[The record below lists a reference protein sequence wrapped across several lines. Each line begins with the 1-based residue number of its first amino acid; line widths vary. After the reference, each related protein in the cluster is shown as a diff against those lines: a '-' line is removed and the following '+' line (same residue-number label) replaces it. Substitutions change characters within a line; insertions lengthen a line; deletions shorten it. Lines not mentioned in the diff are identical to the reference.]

1 MTKNEPG
8 VKNFWNGFLAGGA
21 VAGLV
26 LYAFGTKNGRNGMRI
41 LLSFSED
48 LDNNV
53 HKILLHAQQPTNSK
67 KTTKNQGSILET
79 VTTILD
85 KIQYASKHA

>member
-1 MTKNEPG
+1 MTKNEQG
-8 VKNFWNGFLAGGA
+8 LKGFWNGFLAGGA
-21 VAGLV
+21 VAGLI
-26 LYAFGTKNGRNGMRI
+26 LYAFGTKKGRNGLRV

-48 LDNNV
+48 LDSNV
-53 HKILLHAQQPTNSK
+53 HKIFAQAQPQNSK

-79 VTTILD
+79 VATVLD

>member
-1 MTKNEPG
+1 MIKNEPG

-21 VAGLV
+21 VAGLI
-26 LYAFGTKNGRNGMRI
+26 LYAFGTKNGRSGLRV
-41 LLSFSED
+41 LLTFSED

-53 HKILLHAQQPTNSK
+53 HKIFSHTQPSNSK
-67 KTTKNQGSILET
+67 KTIKNQGSLLEA

-85 KIQYASKHA
+85 KIQYASKHT

>member
-1 MTKNEPG
+1 MIKNESG

-21 VAGLV
+21 VAGLI
-26 LYAFGTKNGRNGMRI
+26 LYAFGTKNGRSGLKT

-53 HKILLHAQQPTNSK
+53 HKIFSRSQPSNMK
-67 KTTKNQGSILET
+67 KTTKSQGSILGA
-79 VTTILD
+79 VTTVLD
-85 KIQYASKHA
+85 KIQYASKRA

>member
-1 MTKNEPG
+1 MIKNETG

-26 LYAFGTKNGRNGMRI
+26 LYAFGTKNGRNGLRI

-53 HKILLHAQQPTNSK
+53 HKIFSHNQPQNSK
-67 KTTKNQGSILET
+67 KTTKNQGFVLDT

-85 KIQYASKHA
+85 KIQYASKHT

>member
-1 MTKNEPG
+1 MIKNEQG

-21 VAGLV
+21 VAGLL
-26 LYAFGTKNGRNGMRI
+26 LYAFGTKNGRSGMKI

-48 LDNNV
+48 LDNNI
-53 HKILLHAQQPTNSK
+53 HKIFTHSQPTSSK
-67 KTTKNQGSILET
+67 KTTKNQGSMLEA

>member
-1 MTKNEPG
+1 MIKNEPG

-21 VAGLV
+21 VAGLL
-26 LYAFGTKNGRNGMRI
+26 LYSFGTKNGRNGLKI

-48 LDNNV
+48 LDTNI
-53 HKILLHAQQPTNSK
+53 HKILTHTQPSNPK
-67 KTTKNQGSILET
+67 KTIKNQGSVLET

-85 KIQYASKHA
+85 KIQYAAKRS

>member
-8 VKNFWNGFLAGGA
+8 VRNFWNGFLAGGA
-21 VAGLV
+21 VAGII
-26 LYAFGTKNGRNGMRI
+26 LYAFGTKNGRNGLRV

-48 LDNNV
+48 LDTNI
-53 HKILLHAQQPTNSK
+53 HKIFSHTQPQNSK
-67 KTTKNQGSILET
+67 KTTKNQGSMLET

-85 KIQYASKHA
+85 KIQYASKRA

>member
-1 MTKNEPG
+1 MIKNEPG

-21 VAGLV
+21 VASIV
-26 LYAFGTKNGRNGMRI
+26 LYAFGTKNGRNGLKI

-48 LDNNV
+48 LDTNI
-53 HKILLHAQQPTNSK
+53 HKIFSHTQPSNSK
-67 KTTKNQGSILET
+67 KTIKNQGSMLDT

-85 KIQYASKHA
+85 KIQYASKRA

>member
-1 MTKNEPG
+1 MIKNEPG

-21 VAGLV
+21 VAGLI
-26 LYAFGTKNGRNGMRI
+26 LYAFGTKNGRNGLRI
-41 LLSFSED
+41 LLTFSED
-48 LDNNV
+48 LDTNL
-53 HKILLHAQQPTNSK
+53 HKIFTHSQPISSK
-67 KTTKNQGSILET
+67 KTAKSQGSMLET

>member
-1 MTKNEPG
+1 MIKNETG

-21 VAGLV
+21 MAGLL
-26 LYAFGTKNGRNGMRI
+26 LYAFGTKNGRSGLRT
-41 LLSFSED
+41 LLAFSED
-48 LDNNV
+48 LDSNI
-53 HKILLHAQQPTNSK
+53 HKLFTYTQPTSSK
-67 KTTKNQGSILET
+67 KSSKNQGSVLDT